1 MTLEEIEMERSTSEE
16 IEFVRH
22 PLEAPELT
30 MHARFYP
37 LGFPVDLH
45 TNSAVVLQMYASS
58 WSSFEPR
65 YNTEPISVDVHLSP
79 SEAQECPPTPAFRMT
94 LPLLMSI
101 ADQENYSI
109 VDLARGT
116 TQICITDATMR
127 HPLYAS
133 YFFLESAAA
142 CHVATRHAT
151 VVHAAC
157 VEWNGRGMLL
167 CGESGAGK
175 STLAYGCA
183 KAGFGYITDD
193 ATFLLGDGAERMVT
207 GNSRKVRLRP
217 ESATLFPEMKDLAI
231 TPRAAGKP
239 SVEIA
244 TDCNLISL
252 DETRVEAI
260 VFLNRSTQREELIP
274 YDKNAARGFMRES
287 GFGLH
292 EQRARQHR
300 SLEQLLR
307 APVYEMHY
315 KELPWAIARLK
326 TLVQE
331 GC

>member
-1 MTLEEIEMERSTSEE
+1 MTLEDIEMVRTTPEKF
-16 IEFVRH
+16 EFARH

-30 MHARFYP
+30 LQSRFYP

-45 TNSAVVLQMYASS
+45 TNSAAVLQMYAAS
-58 WSSFEPR
+58 WSSFGPR
-65 YNTEPISVDVHLSP
+65 YDTEPIQVDVHLSP
-79 SEAQECPPTPAFRMT
+79 SESPECPPTPAFRMT
-94 LPLLMSI
+94 LPLMVSI
-101 ADQENYSI
+101 ADQENYSV
-109 VDLARGT
+109 VDLGRGT
-116 TQICITDATMR
+116 TQICITDAAMR

-142 CHVATRHAT
+142 CHIATRHAT

-175 STLAYGCA
+175 STLAYACA
-183 KAGFGYITDD
+183 RAGFGYITDD
-193 ATFLLGDGAERMVT
+193 ATFLLSDGLDRMVT

-244 TDCNLISL
+244 TGCNLISL

-274 YDKNAARGFMRES
+274 YAKDAVREFMRKS
-287 GFGLH
+287 GFGMN
-292 EQRARQHR
+292 EQRARQYR

-315 KELPWAIARLK
+315 KDLPWAIARLK
-326 TLVQE
+326 TLAQD